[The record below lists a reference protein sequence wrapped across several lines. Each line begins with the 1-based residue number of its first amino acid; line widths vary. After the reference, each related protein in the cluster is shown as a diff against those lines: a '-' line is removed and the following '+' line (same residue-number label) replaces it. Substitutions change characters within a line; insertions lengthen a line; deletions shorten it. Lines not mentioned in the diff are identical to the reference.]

1 MDFCLDGPSVHQDIE
16 ATDLQGSDFDKAD
29 CSYADLAGAHMQD
42 AVNVNNACFAP
53 PTPDVAG
60 VWSIGVGAEASAK
73 VHLRTEGRAIDG
85 KATFFHKGELAP
97 VPGAPVQVDAA
108 VSGRL
113 DRITTADARGILQA
127 QSEKYAAK
135 KGAEAN
141 VPVQRGLGMPVA
153 RFRMEFRAA
162 SGNADKLLK
171 AVGDVVASTPAA
183 KKKMLLAY
191 VGTVW
196 LVDTAG
202 GKEEEAV
209 RTCVYSLRGFV
220 LSPICLPPPPP
231 VAGPHCLTNVFGSV
245 HSCPLVSMT
254 SRSILR
260 CVNPSS
266 AGNSTPLHR

>member
-1 MDFCLDGPSVHQDIE
+1 LDFCLDGPPVHQDIE
-16 ATDLQGSDFDKAD
+16 ATDLRGSDFDKAD

-85 KATFFHKGELAP
+85 KATFFRTGEL
-97 VPGAPVQVDAA
+97 APVQVDAA
-108 VSGRL
+108 VSGRV
-113 DRITTADARGILQA
+113 DRITTADARRILQA

-162 SGNADKLLK
+162 SGHTDELLK
-171 AVGDVVASTPAA
+171 AVRGVVASKPAA
-183 KKKMLLAY
+183 KGRTLLAY

-196 LVDTAG
+196 LVDKAG
-202 GKEEEAV
+202 GEEEDAV

-220 LSPICLPPPPP
+220 LSPICLLPRPPLPVPLSDQLVRLRAQLPFGADDEPPDL
-231 VAGPHCLTNVFGSV
+231 A
-245 HSCPLVSMT
+245 
-254 SRSILR
+254 LR
-260 CVNPSS
+260 
-266 AGNSTPLHR
+266 